1 MKALITGITGF
12 VGGHLAQHLLDSGD
26 EVLGA
31 SQNGAWPADFSL
43 PVPLVACDLAFDF
56 DSAFIAAAA
65 AFAPD
70 VVYHLAALSIPGDC
84 GATTFDLG
92 GEPNAAAQN
101 MNVAGVERIIRLAA
115 QLPKRPR
122 VMFTSSSHV
131 YGPVEIDRPVVDEDR
146 PCVPRTAYG
155 RTKLSAED
163 LCYKAVREAE
173 ADVVIVRSFPQ
184 AGARQ
189 DPRLMLAEWSRALAG
204 DAPELS
210 IGNSAVTVDLVDVRD
225 AVRALRLL
233 ALHGASGSAYNVGSG
248 TMRTTGELLNLLQRT
263 AGDSRPVRAR
273 SHERRSDA
281 VADIRRLQAATG
293 WKPEIEIE
301 RTVADVWNYW
311 RERIRATSD

>member
-12 VGGHLAQHLLDSGD
+12 VGGHLAQHLLDAGD

-31 SQNGAWPADFSL
+31 SQNGAWPADFGL
-43 PVPLVACDLAFDF
+43 PAPLVTCDLAFDF
-56 DSAFIAAAA
+56 EPAFISAVET
-65 AFAPD
+65 FAPD
-70 VVYHLAALSIPGDC
+70 VIYHLAALSIPTDC
-84 GATTFDLG
+84 GTG
-92 GEPNAAAQN
+92 NEPNAAAQN

-131 YGPVEIDRPVVDEDR
+131 YGPVDIDRPVVDEDR

-155 RTKLSAED
+155 RTKLAAED

-173 ADVVIVRSFPQ
+173 ADIVIVRSFPQ

-204 DAPELS
+204 DVPELS
-210 IGNSAVTVDLVDVRD
+210 VGNDNVTVDLVDVRD

-233 ALHGASGSAYNVGSG
+233 ALHAASGSAYNVGSG
-248 TMRTTGELLNLLQRT
+248 TMRTTGELLALLQRT
-263 AGDSRPVRAR
+263 AGDARPVRAR

-281 VADIRRLQAATG
+281 VADIRRLRAATG
-293 WKPEIEIE
+293 WRPEIKIE

>member
-12 VGGHLAQHLLDSGD
+12 VGGHLAQHLLLAGD

-31 SQNGAWPADFSL
+31 SQNGAWSAEFSL
-43 PVPLVACDLAFDF
+43 PIPIVACDLAFDLAP
-56 DSAFIAAAA
+56 DFIAAVD
-65 AFAPD
+65 AFAPE
-70 VVYHLAALSIPGDC
+70 VIYHLAAFSIPGDC
-84 GATTFDLG
+84 AATTSDTG
-92 GEPNAAAQN
+92 GDPNAAAIN
-101 MNVAGVERIIRLAA
+101 MNVAGVARVIRLASN
-115 QLPKRPR
+115 LRKRPR
-122 VMFTSSSHV
+122 IIFTSSGHV
-131 YGPVEIDRPVVDEDR
+131 YGPVDVDRPVVDEDQ
-146 PCVPRTAYG
+146 PCVPRSAYG
-155 RTKLSAED
+155 RTKLAAED
-163 LCYKAVREAE
+163 LCYKAVRDDG
-173 ADVVIVRSFPQ
+173 ADIVIVRSFPQ

-204 DAPELS
+204 DAPELLV
-210 IGNSAVTVDLVDVRD
+210 GNDAVTVDLVDVRD

-248 TMRTTGELLNLLQRT
+248 TTRTTGELLAMLQRT

-273 SHERRSDA
+273 SHERCSDA

-311 RERIRATSD
+311 RERIRGQSN